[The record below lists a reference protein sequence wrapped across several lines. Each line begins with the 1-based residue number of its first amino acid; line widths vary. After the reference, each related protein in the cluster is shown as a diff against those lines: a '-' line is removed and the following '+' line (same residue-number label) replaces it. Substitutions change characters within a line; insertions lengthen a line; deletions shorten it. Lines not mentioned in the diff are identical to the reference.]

1 MIAWTLL
8 IVGIAV
14 GLAAGYIA
22 ARRRRQGPRSARPT
36 ATHQIL
42 LPFTGTTVSRRA
54 LEAALRLARVE
65 GATLMPAFL
74 ATVPR
79 TLSLESALPR
89 QAAVG
94 MPLMEVLEQRAV
106 AAGVAV
112 DSRVERGRTYRHA
125 LTRLLET
132 EQFDRV
138 IVSATNDPRVGLSGD
153 DILWVLR
160 NAPAEVLILR
170 PAPEDTRTVS
180 ATKIEGHF

>member
-1 MIAWTLL
+1 
-8 IVGIAV
+8 
-14 GLAAGYIA
+14 
-22 ARRRRQGPRSARPT
+22 
-36 ATHQIL
+36 
-42 LPFTGTTVSRRA
+42 
-54 LEAALRLARVE
+54 
-65 GATLMPAFL
+65 MPAFL

-89 QAAVG
+89 QAEVG

-125 LTRLLET
+125 LTRLLER

-138 IVSATNDPRVGLSGD
+138 IVSATNDPRVGLSGE

-160 NAPAEVLILR
+160 NAQAEVLILR

-180 ATKIEGHF
+180 AAKIKGHF